1 MQHQRWFLIFSLF
14 VFGLLGA
21 ARAFAQQPGPGP
33 QPATHVMAILS
44 VREGITRDQIM
55 KVMQTEIR
63 DTVKLYLDGRIEQWY
78 SRADGKGVVFV
89 LDCKTTDQAKALM
102 DALPLSKEKLVTF
115 DYIPLAPLGPLRLL
129 LAAPPAAAAQQ

>member
-1 MQHQRWFLIFSLF
+1 MQPARSVLIFSLF
-14 VFGLLGA
+14 VSALPGA
-21 ARAFAQQPGPGP
+21 SGAFAQQPGPGP
-33 QPATHVMAILS
+33 QPATRVMAILS

-89 LDCKTTDQAKALM
+89 LECKTIDQAKALM
-102 DALPLSKEKLVTF
+102 DALPLSKEKQVTF

-129 LAAPPAAAAQQ
+129 LAAPPAAAQQ